1 MIKLKNQ
8 KSKILNK
15 PKEILKEVKEFFNNL
30 WGKSENGKEELIEY
44 LEEIDKQNFEENE
57 IKETDQFIKEIET
70 AINLLNNESSP
81 GSDGVTAEFYKTFQ
95 KLIIPDLKEVFNNA
109 LLKGTLPQSMKK
121 AIVKLI
127 HKKVISKIKKIGDQY
142 LY

>member
-1 MIKLKNQ
+1 MIKLQNQ

-44 LEEIDKQNFEENE
+44 LKEIDKQNFEENE